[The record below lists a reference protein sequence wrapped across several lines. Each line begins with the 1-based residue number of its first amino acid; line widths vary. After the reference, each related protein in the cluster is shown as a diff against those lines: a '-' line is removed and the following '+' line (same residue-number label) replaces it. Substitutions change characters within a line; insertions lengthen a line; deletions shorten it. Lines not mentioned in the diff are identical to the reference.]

1 MPSQIKVDEIK
12 NVAGQYKIKTDTLE
26 GQANTA
32 TNAKL
37 HTDSTVESEGGVATT
52 KVSQGLVKA
61 WVIEDHDT
69 SNEIKDSF
77 NVSSTTDTTTGVSQF
92 FYTNNMVGSE
102 NAPIS
107 GMSSGVYNGACNM
120 PSLNGG
126 DDGFSLA
133 TTYWYHST
141 RGNGGASGANT
152 GINLYDCERVVSGML
167 GDLA

>member
-1 MPSQIKVDEIK
+1 MSTIVGTNIEVTNIKYDSDTTSMIISSTGQIT
-12 NVAGQYKIKTDTLE
+12 AQGE
-26 GQANTA
+26 GTA
-32 TNAKL
+32 TTN
-37 HTDSTVESEGGVATT
+37 VQ
-52 KVSQGLVKA
+52 QGLFKA

-77 NVSSTTDTTTGVSQF
+77 NVSTTTDTTTGVSQF
-92 FYTNNMVGSE
+92 FYTNNMAGSE

-120 PSLNGG
+120 PSSNGG

-152 GINLYDCERVVSGML
+152 GINLYDCERVVSGIL